1 MKEYLDIIY
10 KYYPKDIDASDL
22 NYFYTPEMQRYV
34 KLQDDCI
41 KNSQTFDAL
50 SSMIAGEFNQLT
62 NDYSLRGIF
71 DCSYKAIFYI
81 PENLN
86 IKNFSIC
93 AFYVSV
99 LAKYYCIYLTQSY
112 AGGVN
117 SLAHLTID
125 PEEQNLISKVEKCIK
140 IYYPDYKPFPMEY
153 FEERVPRIS
162 SGKRYPDNATYF
174 ECLIT
179 DTLFF

>member
-22 NYFYTPEMQRYV
+22 NYSNTPEIGRYIQ
-34 KLQDDCI
+34 LQNYYI
-41 KNSQTFDAL
+41 KNTQTFDTL
-50 SSMIAGEFNQLT
+50 SAKIADEFNQLPM
-62 NDYSLRGIF
+62 DYSLQGIF
-71 DCSYKAIFYI
+71 DFSYKAILYI
-81 PENLN
+81 PESLN

-93 AFYVSV
+93 VFYVSV
-99 LAKYYCIYLTQSY
+99 VAKYYCIYLTQSY

-117 SLAHLTID
+117 SLEYLTID
-125 PEEQNLISKVEKCIK
+125 VAEQNLINRVEKCIK
-140 IYYPDYKPFPMEY
+140 IYYPDYEPFPMEY

-162 SGKRYPDNATYF
+162 SGKRYLDNATYF

-179 DTLFF
+179 DTLF